1 MAKKAERTFKATLI
15 KNMEKGGAW
24 KVTYTITESQKNDLG
39 TYDNV
44 EIDNITTAWSNA
56 SAGKRWIKERVQ
68 SLTPRKSVK
77 LEVTSEDE
85 NGKPIKISGTLIY
98 KQEI

>member
-1 MAKKAERTFKATLI
+1 MAKKVERTFKATLI

-24 KVTYTITESQKNDLG
+24 KVTYTITEAQKNDLG

-44 EIDNITTAWSNA
+44 EIDSITTAWSNA

-77 LEVTSEDE
+77 LEITSEDE
-85 NGKPIKISGTLIY
+85 NGKPVKISGTLIY
-98 KQEI
+98 KQDI